1 MDAANQALLERAKRA
16 RSVSKSLVTKQINKL
31 ENEINNSADKTTV
44 HEIYVQLISKYEELS
59 TLDKEVE
66 SLINIES
73 LEDEI
78 LTREDYRDK
87 FIIWKI
93 RAERYIGTVSSI
105 TFQNSVENQ
114 PQNVTPLNNTVS
126 SVLTNQPRLP
136 KLTLESFSGKDIS
149 SFPSFWARF
158 KSAVDDNSN
167 LNDVDKFSYLK
178 SVVTSDAELAI
189 RSLTLTPE
197 NYAKAV
203 KILEDRFGRKELIVD
218 YHMNRLLNLSPVRK
232 SFDVI
237 ALRKLYDQLEINI
250 KGLESLEI
258 FPDSYSCF
266 LFPIIMKAIP
276 PDLALEYNKKHNE
289 KQSQVTD
296 LTTYLRGEVESR
308 ERTEILLKPHGSHS
322 YPNKYSERAPPIYPQ
337 PNRKG
342 QGHSRFYPSHKSGVR
357 ASANELLSAAVSNCL
372 FCSEDTHASDMCE
385 NLCVQE
391 KRAKLIKKGRC
402 FLCCYTC
409 CHVKKCKK
417 EVCSYCKG
425 RHARA
430 ICFKLENSLK
440 QNSHIDLEKGK
451 VDVKPTSSN
460 SVLHNRGGVLL
471 QCVKAEVIGHISSD
485 KIFCLFDNG
494 SEKSFIKKNVSR
506 RLGLKK
512 VGSERLN
519 IFSFGCKTPKKQ
531 TCSKVEVRLRNILN
545 REVTVIEALEIEEI
559 SKATLSL
566 PSPDVW
572 TEMETK
578 GFRLTFNCRESS
590 ENCEISLLICS
601 DFYWSLTHR
610 IKRLDSSL
618 VVVETSLGRS
628 LQGKC
633 DEQSDC
639 TSVHLIHS
647 EEESISAELRRFW
660 EIESLGIRYNDSVS
674 FGNGDEEILS
684 EFDKSVCFVDGRY
697 RVSLPW
703 KPGMREVLQNNKTVA
718 RKRFEG
724 LVRRFKYDHELFCEY
739 KDVIDNYV
747 REGIV
752 ERTSCDSLSDSQGFY
767 LPHHAVIR
775 SDKTT
780 SRLRIVFDGSAHE
793 DGHSSL
799 NQSLYTGPN
808 LHPNML
814 ELLLRFRKNPVAFT
828 ADVKSAFLQ
837 IELDLRDRE
846 FTRFFWTDNLNND
859 PYVLNFTRVLFGL
872 RPSPYLLAATLKHH
886 FKKYKEQYPHTF
898 DLLNSSI
905 YFDDFICGRNDVP
918 DALRTTLECLQI
930 FSDASMLLRK
940 WRTNSKQLD
949 LLWQQEGVE
958 TEFSETSAT
967 DLKPPIKRFN
977 LSVVGRIFDPIG
989 ILGPF
994 VIKLKCL
1001 LQDLWTLGVDW
1012 DSELPPKL
1020 RHKWQQWSSEAEGL
1034 NEIKI
1039 PRFYLG
1045 DVDQELSSV
1054 DIHCFSDASKSAY
1067 GTILYLRFVT
1077 CNNKIETSF
1086 ICSKSRVAPLK
1097 SLTLPRL
1104 ELTAALLSAR
1114 LAKQVSSCLK
1124 FNANTYYW
1132 TDSLISYYWI
1142 RGDSSA
1148 FKPYIK
1154 NRVQEIQL
1162 LSDPSQWGHCTG
1174 KDNPSDLISRG
1185 TSAVKLAQN
1194 ELWWHRPPW
1203 LKLTPDH
1210 WPNRHRDILVSELCS
1225 EELEYRS
1232 SVHVAVTQQR
1242 ESLVDIN
1249 RFSSL
1254 KKLLKVTAWVFR
1266 FVNNARIVNKS
1277 MNFYIT
1283 ADEIQNAEYFWLKY
1297 VQYEFY
1303 SAEILTLKRN
1313 EQLRCSSE
1321 IKSLVPYLGEDN
1333 LLRITGRLLEADL
1346 CFGEKHPVIL
1356 PRHCKFTELLVIR
1369 EHERIGHCGVSAT
1382 LTQLRKNY
1390 WMPKGR
1396 QLVKTI
1402 IRICL
1407 ICKKYNAK
1415 PADQLSGQLPRD
1427 RITQSPPF

>member
-16 RSVSKSLVTKQINKL
+16 RSVSRSLVTKQINKL

-44 HEIYVQLISKYEELS
+44 HEIYVQLISKYEEMS

-78 LTREDYRDK
+78 LTREEYRDK

-167 LNDVDKFSYLK
+167 LNDVDKFCYLK

-189 RSLTLTPE
+189 RGLTLTPE

-232 SFDVI
+232 SFDLSTVS
-237 ALRKLYDQLEINI
+237 DNNE
-250 KGLESLEI
+250 
-258 FPDSYSCF
+258 SYS
-266 LFPIIMKAIP
+266 

-322 YPNKYSERAPPIYPQ
+322 YPNKYSERAPPISPQ

-391 KRAKLIKKGRC
+391 KRAKLIKEG
-402 FLCCYTC
+402 
-409 CHVKKCKK
+409 
-417 EVCSYCKG
+417 
-425 RHARA
+425 
-430 ICFKLENSLK
+430 
-440 QNSHIDLEKGK
+440 
-451 VDVKPTSSN
+451 
-460 SVLHNRGGVLL
+460 
-471 QCVKAEVIGHISSD
+471 
-485 KIFCLFDNG
+485 
-494 SEKSFIKKNVSR
+494 
-506 RLGLKK
+506 
-512 VGSERLN
+512 
-519 IFSFGCKTPKKQ
+519 
-531 TCSKVEVRLRNILN
+531 SKVEVRLRNILN
-545 REVTVIEALEIEEI
+545 GEVTVIEALEIEEI

-578 GFRLTFNCRESS
+578 GFRLTFNCSESS
-590 ENCEISLLICS
+590 ENCEISLLIGS

-618 VVVETSLGRS
+618 VAVETSLGWS

-660 EIESLGIRYNDSVS
+660 EIESLGIRDNDSVS
-674 FGNGDEEILS
+674 LGNGDEEILS

-724 LVRRFKYDHELFCEY
+724 LVRRFKCDHELFCEY

-837 IELDLRDRE
+837 IELDLHDRE
-846 FTRFFWTDNLNND
+846 FTRFFWTDNLNNN

-905 YFDDFICGRNDVP
+905 YVDDFICGRNDVP

-967 DLKPPIKRFN
+967 DLKPPIKVLGLAWDSEKDLIYFDPKDLLKFMSRKTESKRFI

-1012 DSELPPKL
+1012 DSELPQSYDTSGSSGVAKL
-1020 RHKWQQWSSEAEGL
+1020 RA
-1034 NEIKI
+1034 
-1039 PRFYLG
+1039 
-1045 DVDQELSSV
+1045 
-1054 DIHCFSDASKSAY
+1054 
-1067 GTILYLRFVT
+1067 
-1077 CNNKIETSF
+1077 
-1086 ICSKSRVAPLK
+1086 
-1097 SLTLPRL
+1097 
-1104 ELTAALLSAR
+1104 
-1114 LAKQVSSCLK
+1114 
-1124 FNANTYYW
+1124 
-1132 TDSLISYYWI
+1132 
-1142 RGDSSA
+1142 
-1148 FKPYIK
+1148 
-1154 NRVQEIQL
+1154 
-1162 LSDPSQWGHCTG
+1162 
-1174 KDNPSDLISRG
+1174 
-1185 TSAVKLAQN
+1185 
-1194 ELWWHRPPW
+1194 
-1203 LKLTPDH
+1203 
-1210 WPNRHRDILVSELCS
+1210 
-1225 EELEYRS
+1225 
-1232 SVHVAVTQQR
+1232 
-1242 ESLVDIN
+1242 
-1249 RFSSL
+1249 
-1254 KKLLKVTAWVFR
+1254 
-1266 FVNNARIVNKS
+1266 
-1277 MNFYIT
+1277 
-1283 ADEIQNAEYFWLKY
+1283 
-1297 VQYEFY
+1297 
-1303 SAEILTLKRN
+1303 
-1313 EQLRCSSE
+1313 
-1321 IKSLVPYLGEDN
+1321 
-1333 LLRITGRLLEADL
+1333 
-1346 CFGEKHPVIL
+1346 
-1356 PRHCKFTELLVIR
+1356 
-1369 EHERIGHCGVSAT
+1369 
-1382 LTQLRKNY
+1382 
-1390 WMPKGR
+1390 
-1396 QLVKTI
+1396 
-1402 IRICL
+1402 
-1407 ICKKYNAK
+1407 
-1415 PADQLSGQLPRD
+1415 
-1427 RITQSPPF
+1427 

>member
-1 MDAANQALLERAKRA
+1 MDAANQALLGRAKRA
-16 RSVSKSLVTKQINKL
+16 RSVSRSLVSKQINKL

-78 LTREDYRDK
+78 LTREEYRDK

-149 SFPSFWARF
+149 SYPSFWARF

-189 RSLTLTPE
+189 RGLTLTPE

-250 KGLESLEI
+250 RGLESLEI
-258 FPDSYSCF
+258 FPDSYSCL

-308 ERTEILLKPHGSHS
+308 EPAEILLKPHGSHS

-391 KRAKLIKKGRC
+391 KRAKLIKEGR
-402 FLCCYTC
+402 FR
-409 CHVKKCKK
+409 
-417 EVCSYCKG
+417 ERES
-425 RHARA
+425 
-430 ICFKLENSLK
+430 
-440 QNSHIDLEKGK
+440 

-545 REVTVIEALEIEEI
+545 GEVTVIEALEIEEI

-578 GFRLTFNCRESS
+578 GFRLTFNCSESS
-590 ENCEISLLICS
+590 ENCEISLLIGS

-618 VVVETSLGRS
+618 VAVETSLGWS

-660 EIESLGIRYNDSVS
+660 EIESLGIRDNDSVS
-674 FGNGDEEILS
+674 LGNGDEEILS

-724 LVRRFKYDHELFCEY
+724 LVRRFKCDHELFCEY

-814 ELLLRFRKNPVAFT
+814 ELLLGFRKNPVAFT

-846 FTRFFWTDNLNND
+846 FTRFFWTDNLNNN

-905 YFDDFICGRNDVP
+905 YVDDFICGRNDVP

-967 DLKPPIKRFN
+967 DLKPPIKVLGLAWDSEKDLIYFDPKDLLKFMSRKTESKRFI

-1034 NEIKI
+1034 TEIKI

-1104 ELTAALLSAR
+1104 ELTAVLLSAR

-1124 FNANTYYW
+1124 FNANIYYW
-1132 TDSLISYYWI
+1132 TDSLISYYWTC
-1142 RGDSSA
+1142 GDSSA
-1148 FKPYIK
+1148 IKPYVK
-1154 NRVQEIQL
+1154 NLVQEIQL
-1162 LSDPSQWGHCTG
+1162 LSDPSQWGHCPG
-1174 KDNPSDLISRG
+1174 KDNPADLISRG

-1194 ELWWHRPPW
+1194 ELWWHGPPW
-1203 LKLTPDH
+1203 LKLAPDH
-1210 WPNRHRDILVSELCS
+1210 WPNRQRDILDSELCS

-1232 SVHVAVTQQR
+1232 SVRVAVTQQR

-1283 ADEIQNAEYFWLKY
+1283 AD
-1297 VQYEFY
+1297 
-1303 SAEILTLKRN
+1303 
-1313 EQLRCSSE
+1313 
-1321 IKSLVPYLGEDN
+1321 
-1333 LLRITGRLLEADL
+1333 
-1346 CFGEKHPVIL
+1346 
-1356 PRHCKFTELLVIR
+1356 
-1369 EHERIGHCGVSAT
+1369 
-1382 LTQLRKNY
+1382 
-1390 WMPKGR
+1390 
-1396 QLVKTI
+1396 
-1402 IRICL
+1402 
-1407 ICKKYNAK
+1407 
-1415 PADQLSGQLPRD
+1415 
-1427 RITQSPPF
+1427 